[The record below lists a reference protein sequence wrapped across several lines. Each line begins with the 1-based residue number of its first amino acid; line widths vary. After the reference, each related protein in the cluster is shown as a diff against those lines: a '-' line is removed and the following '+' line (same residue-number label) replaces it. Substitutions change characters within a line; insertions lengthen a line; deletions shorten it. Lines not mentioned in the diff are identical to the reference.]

1 MGGYIKTQG
10 NANQG
15 HQVPINNIINA
26 NRGEVHSQGG
36 VRSLHNKNVGIVVT
50 DAD

>member
-1 MGGYIKTQG
+1 MVQ
-10 NANQG
+10 NSA
-15 HQVPINNIINA
+15 A

-36 VRSLHNKNVGIVVT
+36 VRSLHNQNGQQVKGGIVVT